1 MITNDE
7 VFDALAD
14 VQRRRV
20 LIQLL
25 NSDSEAVPHIS
36 SASQEVLQAHEKVLQ
51 EYLSGSEEVAD
62 ADKAVVRTYH
72 VHLPKLVESLY
83 VDWDRGNHLVTK
95 GANYDEVRPL
105 LELVDERREEQQ
117 IEAIVQPAGD
127 NHGE

>member
-1 MITNDE
+1 MITNDD

-25 NSDSEAVPHIS
+25 YSDSENVPHLS
-36 SASQEVLQAHEKVLQ
+36 NASQDMLQAHEEVLQ
-51 EYLSGSEEVAD
+51 EYLSGAEEIAN
-62 ADKAVVRTYH
+62 ADKAVIRTYH

-83 VDWDRGNHLVTK
+83 VEWDRGNHLVTK
-95 GANYDEVRPL
+95 GPKYDEVRPL

-117 IEAIVQPAGD
+117 IEEIARPVVE
-127 NHGE
+127 NHNR